1 VNDPGFAAIVLAGDR
16 RVDDPLVVASGKG
29 CKALLSIAG
38 SPMIMHVLR
47 ALEASTEVASV
58 HLSGPPAPALHE
70 EPELDARISD
80 GRVGWRASGPTPST
94 SASDVMGGIDPAH
107 PVLLTT
113 ADHPLLRPEIIGH
126 FCWAAKASGADVV
139 VGLAPYAR
147 VREVFPT
154 MRKTLLRFRDDDYCG
169 CNLFAFITP
178 QGRALA
184 GLWRQ
189 VESARKTPWRV
200 LQLLGWTAVLR
211 YRLGW
216 LTLDQAMALLTR
228 RTGIRV
234 AAVRMPFGE
243 AGVDVDSE
251 EDHVLVEAHM
261 LRTLSSSASVSSD
274 IQ

>member
-1 VNDPGFAAIVLAGDR
+1 MNDRGFAAIVLAGDR
-16 RVDDPLVVASGKG
+16 RADDPLVVSSGKG

-38 SPMIMHVLR
+38 SPMVLHVLR
-47 ALEASTEVASV
+47 ALDASTDVASV
-58 HLSGPPAPALHE
+58 HISGPPAPALRE
-70 EPELDARISD
+70 EPELSARISD
-80 GRVGWRASGPTPST
+80 GRLAWRAPGPTPST
-94 SASDVMGGIDPAH
+94 SASDVMGDIDPAQ

-113 ADHPLLRPEIIGH
+113 ADHPLLRPEIIGY
-126 FCWAAKASGADVV
+126 FCRAADASGADVV
-139 VGLAPYAR
+139 VGLAPYAH
-147 VREVFPT
+147 VRQIFPT
-154 MRKTLLRFRDDDYCG
+154 MRKTVLRFRDDDYCG

-216 LTLDQAMALLTR
+216 LTLEQAMTLLTR

-243 AGVDVDSE
+243 SGVDVDSE
-251 EDHVLVEAHM
+251 SDHALVEARM
-261 LRTLSSSASVSSD
+261 LTMSQSGSGSRD